1 MLGRSGS
8 PGLLPNDH
16 ARTLVEL
23 LRASQGGGI
32 DLARRWLA
40 ALMLVPDGD
49 RESVVSAIESRI
61 VQQYTAAPLSERGH
75 ETAPPVVHVRSQ
87 AVQRD
92 GYVEE
97 TVRSYQPAPG
107 APVGESGSEEGAA
120 RRRRGG
126 RSGHRGEHE
135 RAAS

>member
-32 DLARRWLA
+32 DLARRWVA
-40 ALMLVPDGD
+40 ALMLVPE
-49 RESVVSAIESRI
+49 REREAVVSAIESRI
-61 VQQYTAAPLSERGH
+61 VQQYAAAPRSERSDEPG
-75 ETAPPVVHVRSQ
+75 PPVVHLRSQ

-92 GYVEE
+92 GFVEE
-97 TVRSYQPAPG
+97 TVRSYQPASG
-107 APVGESGSEEGAA
+107 APVGQTGSVEGAA
-120 RRRRGG
+120 RARRGG
-126 RSGHRGEHE
+126 RAERRGEHE